1 MTGDPIPDCVASF
14 LRMISEMTTSTPT
27 LRQIVEAGEVAQLSQ
42 DEVLA
47 SLVAATGLGLIDSA
61 DDYGPETLF
70 VLSTLAAEK
79 MDIRLTF
86 DSRRWMD
93 RESGQLVGPHDPDGR
108 YRDRRP
114 DTSEDLRIPL
124 HERRDWNQA
133 EPHEI
138 LALAERYGDEH
149 TPMIH
154 RFYGLGAIWEGDEQ
168 IAGTCPYCKGDV
180 LGVHAYCLKCH
191 NAGMDRFLTKPAQ
204 SRRKQMPKYQS
215 KLKGGV

>member
-1 MTGDPIPDCVASF
+1 MSDPIPEPVGHL
-14 LRMISEMTTSTPT
+14 LRLMAEMTTSTPT
-27 LRQIVEAGEVAQLSQ
+27 IRQIAEAAEAVGMAQ
-42 DEVLA
+42 DDVLDRID
-47 SLVAATGLGLIDSA
+47 AAIRLGLIDAA

-93 RESGQLVGPHDPDGR
+93 AASGHLVGPHDPDGR

-124 HERRDWNQA
+124 HQRVDINQPRPDQVV
-133 EPHEI
+133 E
-138 LALAERYGDEH
+138 LAERYNGDRNP
-149 TPMIH
+149 PMIH
-154 RFYGLGAIWEGDEQ
+154 RFYGMCAIWNGEEEVV
-168 IAGTCPYCKGDV
+168 GTCPYCGSSSI
-180 LGVHAYCLKCH
+180 GVHAYCLKCH
-191 NAGMDRFLTKPAQ
+191 NSGMDRLMNKPAQ